1 MNRLSMMMVALV
13 IALGSG
19 FAAHAAAMSD
29 PAIGTWVLNVEKSKF
44 TPGPEPKSQTR
55 TYTQTADGVTLT
67 ISGVAADGSTM
78 SGTSTFKYDG
88 KDYPISGSPDYD
100 TLTLK
105 RVNGS
110 TVSSVQKLNGKIVA
124 RTTRTISGHGKVL
137 TLTSKGT
144 SSKGAAYHNVYVFD
158 KQ

>member
-29 PAIGTWVLNVEKSKF
+29 PAIGTWILNVEKSKF
-44 TPGPEPKSQTR
+44 IPGPAPKSQIR

-67 ISGVAADGSTM
+67 IAGVAADGSTM

-100 TLTLK
+100 MLTLK

-144 SSKGAAYHNVYVFD
+144 NSKGAAYHNVYVFD

>member
-1 MNRLSMMMVALV
+1 MVCRHLVHSGVAIARSAGAYSRSDRPWRVPHRNKSNTPSQIDGKGAAVNRLSMMMVALV

-19 FAAHAAAMSD
+19 FAAHAATMSD

-78 SGTSTFKYDG
+78 SGTSTFK
-88 KDYPISGSPDYD
+88 
-100 TLTLK
+100 
-105 RVNGS
+105 
-110 TVSSVQKLNGKIVA
+110 
-124 RTTRTISGHGKVL
+124 
-137 TLTSKGT
+137 
-144 SSKGAAYHNVYVFD
+144 
-158 KQ
+158 